1 MGVKIMAEQSE
12 NKPTTIS
19 LTDKPTA
26 VQGEQIKS
34 KPARELTDEALEKV
48 SGGMRKAGGDPTNK
62 RL

>member
-1 MGVKIMAEQSE
+1 MGVKIMAE

-19 LTDKPTA
+19 LTDKPD
-26 VQGEQIKS
+26 QIKS